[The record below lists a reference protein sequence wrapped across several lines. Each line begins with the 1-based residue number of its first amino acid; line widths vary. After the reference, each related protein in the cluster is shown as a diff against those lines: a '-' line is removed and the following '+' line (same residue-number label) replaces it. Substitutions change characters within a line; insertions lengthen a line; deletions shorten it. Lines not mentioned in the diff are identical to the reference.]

1 MNITLSLGDFLMIA
15 AIIVI
20 FARGPFLNLSLIHI

>member
-15 AIIVI
+15 AIILI
-20 FARGPFLNLSLIHI
+20 FSVAATSR

>member
-15 AIIVI
+15 AIILI
-20 FARGPFLNLSLIHI
+20 FSVEATSR